1 MNSEITI
8 NLKTTKDNDENNI
21 QFEIKGDEENGLN
34 KTVVNS
40 IRRTLLSDIPTVG
53 FRTLMESKDIHIT
66 TNNTSLHNEF
76 LETRISLVPLFINP
90 YTYKKQYLFKLKV
103 DSSETSEPF
112 KKVYMNDF
120 DIYPLKEGAD
130 IDKINDEENIDQS
143 NYDFANPVSEEGKK
157 QIFRPF
163 IYNGKDNYCLLTEL
177 KTTSSSNKQEL
188 ELIGVPRVSTA
199 SEDAKW
205 QSVSCATYSFKN
217 DEELFEKVITE
228 KIKVNEIEEDKQ
240 EEYKNSMRIAEA
252 ERYYH
257 RDNNCEPYWYD
268 FQIDSVHYLPSKDL
282 FLNSCQIIIDKLELL
297 KSEFPK
303 IISGEESIVELKV
316 DQNVYTIYIDGFTDT
331 IGSII
336 QSYISTHLID
346 DDDSDF
352 MVCGY
357 KRVHP
362 LEELIKFNISFN
374 ETKESIKTLNN
385 QQKLTSLIKLFED
398 SCLGL
403 ITVYTSIKQEADNK
417 L

>member
-21 QFEIKGDEENGLN
+21 QFEIKGDEETGLN

-76 LETRISLVPLFINP
+76 LESRISLVPLFINP

-163 IYNGKDNYCLLTEL
+163 IYNGKDNYCLITEL

-282 FLNSCQIIIDKLELL
+282 FINSCQIIIDKLELL

-316 DQNVYTIYIDGFTDT
+316 DQNVYTVYIDGFTDT

-362 LEELIKFNISFN
+362 LEELIKFNVSLN

>member
-188 ELIGVPRVSTA
+188 ELIGVPRV
-199 SEDAKW
+199 
-205 QSVSCATYSFKN
+205 
-217 DEELFEKVITE
+217 
-228 KIKVNEIEEDKQ
+228 
-240 EEYKNSMRIAEA
+240 
-252 ERYYH
+252 
-257 RDNNCEPYWYD
+257 
-268 FQIDSVHYLPSKDL
+268 
-282 FLNSCQIIIDKLELL
+282 
-297 KSEFPK
+297 
-303 IISGEESIVELKV
+303 
-316 DQNVYTIYIDGFTDT
+316 
-331 IGSII
+331 
-336 QSYISTHLID
+336 
-346 DDDSDF
+346 
-352 MVCGY
+352 
-357 KRVHP
+357 
-362 LEELIKFNISFN
+362 
-374 ETKESIKTLNN
+374 
-385 QQKLTSLIKLFED
+385 
-398 SCLGL
+398 
-403 ITVYTSIKQEADNK
+403 
-417 L
+417 

>member
-21 QFEIKGDEENGLN
+21 QFEIKGDEETGLN

-76 LETRISLVPLFINP
+76 LESRISLVPLFINP

-163 IYNGKDNYCLLTEL
+163 IYNGKDNYCLITEL

-205 QSVSCATYSFKN
+205 QSVSRATYSFKN

-282 FLNSCQIIIDKLELL
+282 FINSCQIIIDKLELL

-316 DQNVYTIYIDGFTDT
+316 DQNVYTVYIDGFTDT

-362 LEELIKFNISFN
+362 LEELIKFNVSFN

-403 ITVYTSIKQEADNK
+403 ITVYTSIKEEANNK

>member
-21 QFEIKGDEENGLN
+21 QFEIKGDEETGLN

-76 LETRISLVPLFINP
+76 LESRISLVPLFINP

-163 IYNGKDNYCLLTEL
+163 IYNGKDNYCLITEL

-282 FLNSCQIIIDKLELL
+282 FINSCQIIIDKLELL

-316 DQNVYTIYIDGFTDT
+316 DQNVYTVYIDGFTDT

-362 LEELIKFNISFN
+362 LEELIKFNVSFN

-403 ITVYTSIKQEADNK
+403 ITVYTSIKEEANNK

>member
-21 QFEIKGDEENGLN
+21 QFEIKGDEETGLN

-76 LETRISLVPLFINP
+76 LESRISLVPLFINP

-163 IYNGKDNYCLLTEL
+163 IYNGKDNYCLITEL

-282 FLNSCQIIIDKLELL
+282 FINSCQIIIDKLELL

-316 DQNVYTIYIDGFTDT
+316 DQNVYTVYIDGFTDT

-357 KRVHP
+357 KRLHP
-362 LEELIKFNISFN
+362 LEELIKFNVSFN

-403 ITVYTSIKQEADNK
+403 ITVYTSIKEEANNK